1 MKVYGLGGLQK
12 KQASIIDTH
21 MMWGFSPTLAWLWGT
36 VLPAGSVQQQQVIL
50 ALVCNFGHSVMT
62 LLILSNHSLM
72 VE

>member
-1 MKVYGLGGLQK
+1 MHYLFTIFPVI
-12 KQASIIDTH
+12 ASDATIMHIC
-21 MMWGFSPTLAWLWGT
+21 FRLWGT